1 MKTIFECNE
10 IITSTGMYEVSDV
23 GNCCIKIVEQPSL
36 KENYLY
42 IKTELGSTT
51 IIQFGPTIIDEEI
64 VLDKFIFT
72 IENFQYNEKR
82 IVKTI
87 DKFFKS
93 LYNITEVN
101 ELEPQEFWSK
111 LEGVIQKQIC
121 I

>member
-1 MKTIFECNE
+1 MKAIFDYNE
-10 IITSTGMYEVSDV
+10 IVTSTGMFEVSDI
-23 GNCCIKIVEQPSL
+23 GSCCIKIVEQPSL

-42 IKTELGSTT
+42 IRTELGTTT
-51 IIQFGPTIIDEEI
+51 IIQFGPTIIDEDL
-64 VLDKFIFT
+64 VLDRFT
-72 IENFQYNEKR
+72 LNIESFQYNEKR

-111 LEGVIQKQIC
+111 LEGVIQKQKC
-121 I
+121 V

>member
-1 MKTIFECNE
+1 MKTIFEYNE

-82 IVKTI
+82 IIKTI

-101 ELEPQEFWSK
+101 ELQPQEFWSK
-111 LEGVIQKQIC
+111 LQGVIQKQIC